1 MASSKSSKAYHLVSK
16 ILRSKYVSIL
26 FILKVCKNLFFFLK
40 LVIDL
45 RVIRA
50 GIDMMVATL
59 FPSDL
64 SQQLP
69 NGDPLQRRSDSL
81 HLDEELRRKVAE
93 EELKVP

>member
-26 FILKVCKNLFFFLK
+26 FILKVCKNIFFFLK

-64 SQQLP
+64 SQKLP
-69 NGDPLQRRSDSL
+69 NGDPLQRRSDSV

>member
-64 SQQLP
+64 SQP
-69 NGDPLQRRSDSL
+69 NGDPLQRRSDSV